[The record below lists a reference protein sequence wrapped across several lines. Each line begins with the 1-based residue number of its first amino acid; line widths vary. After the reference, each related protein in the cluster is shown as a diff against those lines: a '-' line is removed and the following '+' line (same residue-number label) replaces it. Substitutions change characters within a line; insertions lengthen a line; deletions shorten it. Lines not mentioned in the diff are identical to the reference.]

1 MKLNKIL
8 SIVLIIACLVSMF
21 ATNASACWITDLG
34 EECSGWHVV
43 KNGKGEI
50 VFEGTCEE
58 LEAWEAEKEIQ
69 NKKVT
74 NDEYYKG
81 RKRGLTKTDK
91 YYVNERGWL
100 GRYIAPLE
108 VTEEQ
113 KLQYRTTQYFD
124 DVPLTAWY
132 AEAVNALAAG
142 GILTGDGKGH
152 FRPND
157 TITYAEL
164 CIILAR
170 LDISCDLNDPFEPYH
185 WTNEKTGE
193 KGGFDEPV
201 NWAHTAF
208 QQLYICRNGVAKLGG
223 FISKENQEAPY
234 TLTTTKVTREMALMR
249 LRAYGNYIVE
259 CMNAPATEK
268 YLYADQ
274 YAAPGCEGYTRTVRL
289 DENGTMHGVLYD
301 DQGNIRD
308 DIECIIITDLAKY
321 DLEHPYN
328 GDYSGIV
335 NMYRWGYTVGIDAD
349 HNVGLGREITRAELC
364 ALLYRMGLTYENC
377 CGKDASGIMWGVK

>member
-21 ATNASACWITDLG
+21 ATSASACELAGEPDDPCPGHISGYGEGLMTCDEITAARAQKYG
-34 EECSGWHVV
+34 T
-43 KNGKGEI
+43 NGGKSDP
-50 VFEGTCEE
+50 EGREWDKYHC
-58 LEAWEAEKEIQ
+58 
-69 NKKVT
+69 
-74 NDEYYKG
+74 NDWYYNG
-81 RKRGLTKTDK
+81 RKYGLTKTDK
-91 YYVNERGWL
+91 YYVNERGPM

-113 KLQYRTTQYFD
+113 RLQYRTTQYFD
-124 DVPLTAWY
+124 DVPLDAWY
-132 AEAVNALAAG
+132 AEGVNALAAG
-142 GILTGDGKGH
+142 GILAGDGKGH

-193 KGGFDEPV
+193 KGGFDAPV

-223 FISKENQEAPY
+223 FISKEKQEAPY
-234 TLTTTKVTREMALMR
+234 TLTTTKVTREMALSK
-249 LRAYGNYIVE
+249 LYQYGEYIAT
-259 CMNAPATEK
+259 CMNAPDYNK
-268 YLYADQ
+268 YYTGSN
-274 YAAPGCEGYTRTVRL
+274 YTAPGCDIYATNCHTKLGYLSPENEGK
-289 DENGTMHGVLYD
+289 
-301 DQGNIRD
+301 
-308 DIECIIITDLAKY
+308 IIIP
-321 DLEHPYN
+321 DLEKYYLENDWN
-328 GDYSGIV
+328 GYSTIAQ
-335 NMYRWGYTVGIDAD
+335 MYRWGYTVGIDAD
-349 HNVGLGREITRAELC
+349 HNVGIGREITRAELC

-377 CGKDASGIMWGVK
+377 CGKDTSSVTGGVM